1 MGYIRWWFDK
11 YVRSD
16 PNVCFPLFGL
26 SLILVFGYTIFGA
39 TVTVITAVVVFTPWL
54 IMLYIVLSDA
64 WKKSYAEYV
73 RTRNR

>member
-11 YVRSD
+11 NVR
-16 PNVCFPLFGL
+16 PNAGSCFPLFGL
-26 SLILVFGYTIFGA
+26 SLMLVFASTLFGA
-39 TVTVITAVVVFTPWL
+39 TVAVITAAIISIPWL

-73 RTRNR
+73 RTRTR